1 MKYSIGAD
9 IGGSHISCAAVN
21 MDTAVLLK
29 NTFSTEKVNSKA
41 PAEEI
46 LERWANA
53 LKQCI
58 SALGKEDLSGIGFAM
73 PGPFN
78 YETGVAMFER
88 VEKYESLHGLDV
100 GSNLRDKLKLNEDI
114 GFRFM
119 NDATSFAV
127 GEAWL
132 GKAAGTRRSIALALG
147 TGFGSAFIEDGVPVV
162 ERDDVPELGC
172 LWHLPYKGGI
182 ADDTFST
189 RWFVKTYL
197 ERSGRKVHGAK
208 EVHEAAE
215 NDPQARQVFIDYY
228 SSLGEFLAPWVNK
241 FKAEII
247 VMGGNISEVLG
258 DYGSYF
264 EESLTKM
271 NAQIPIAS
279 SELKEDAAIIGSARL
294 LDDQFYAQ
302 VKPLLSKM

>member
-21 MDTAVLLK
+21 MDTSELLQD
-29 NTFSTEKVNSKA
+29 TFCSEKVNSKA
-41 PAEEI
+41 PADEI
-46 LERWANA
+46 IGKWTKA
-53 LKQCI
+53 LADCK
-58 SALGKEDLSGIGFAM
+58 SLLGKEEMAGIGFAM

-78 YETGVAMFER
+78 YETGVAMHEG
-88 VEKYESLHGLDV
+88 VDKYDSLHSLDI
-100 GSNLRDKLKLNEDI
+100 GSILREKLNLRENI
-114 GFRFM
+114 SFRFM

-132 GKAAGTRRSIALALG
+132 GKAAGRKRSMALALG

-162 ERDDVPELGC
+162 EREDVPELGC
-172 LWHLPYKGGI
+172 VWHLPYKDGI

-189 RWFVKTYL
+189 RWFIKQYKEYTGKEV
-197 ERSGRKVHGAK
+197 SGAK
-208 EVHEAAE
+208 EIHMAAAS
-215 NDPQARQVFIDYY
+215 DPGAKQIFIEYF
-228 SSLGEFLAPWVNK
+228 SQLGEFLAPWVIR

-247 VMGGNISEVLG
+247 IMGGNISETLG

-264 EESLTKM
+264 EDSLAKM
-271 NAQIPIAS
+271 NAPVEIARS
-279 SELKEDAAIIGSARL
+279 VLKEDAAIIGSARL
-294 LDDQFYAQ
+294 LDDKFFAR

>member
-1 MKYSIGAD
+1 MNYSIGTD

-21 MDTAVLLK
+21 MDTAELLQD
-29 NTFSTEKVNSKA
+29 TFSTEKVNSKA

-46 LERWANA
+46 LERWTNA
-53 LKQCI
+53 LIKCI
-58 SALGKEDLSGIGFAM
+58 AALGKEDLVGIGFAM

-100 GSNLRDKLKLNEDI
+100 GSILRDKLKLKEST
-114 GFRFM
+114 GVRFM

-132 GKAAGTRRSIALALG
+132 GKAAGFKKSLALALG

-162 ERDDVPELGC
+162 EREDVPELGC
-172 LWHLPYKGGI
+172 LWHLPYRGGI

-189 RWFVKTYL
+189 RWFVKTYM
-197 ERSGRKVHGAK
+197 ERSGRKMHGAK
-208 EVHEAAE
+208 EIHEAAE
-215 NDPQARQVFIDYY
+215 RDPQAKKVFIEYFSY
-228 SSLGEFLAPWVNK
+228 LGEFLAPWVNK
-241 FKAEII
+241 FSAEII
-247 VMGGNISEVLG
+247 VLGGNISETFG

-264 EESLTKM
+264 EESLAKN
-271 NAQIPIAS
+271 NANVGIAL

-294 LDDQFYAQ
+294 LDEGFFAS